1 VEGKMTTQLKIL
13 FACDVHGSTTCFKKY
28 LSALQVYKADIGIL
42 SGDLCGKFVV
52 PIVLRSDG
60 SYECTYM
67 GERIVTKNEE
77 RMKEI
82 ERKFE
87 TMGAYYAYLTE
98 EDLKE
103 LLEEGKTIEG
113 RIDEKVK
120 GVTLSSGKTEKLF
133 EEKVV
138 ERLCKWLDYA
148 NDYLKR
154 IGRRIYITPG
164 NDDLLIIDDIIKRY
178 ASEHIIFADLT
189 VNDIGGYEMASLS
202 WSNPTPWG
210 TPRET
215 NEDHLRKMI
224 SDLLQKVTNMETAI
238 FQFHVPPKDTLIDQA
253 PKLDE
258 KLRPSVDHT
267 VGVGSIAVREAIER
281 YQPLLGLH
289 GHIHESRGVQKL
301 GRTYILNPGSEYTEG
316 ILKGVMV
323 VLENGRFKAYQFT
336 SG

>member
-1 VEGKMTTQLKIL
+1 MLKQLKIF
-13 FACDVHGSTTCFKKY
+13 FACDLHGSTMCFKKY
-28 LSALQVYKADIGIL
+28 LNALQVYNVDVGIL
-42 SGDLCGKFVV
+42 SGDLCGKFVI

-60 SYECTYM
+60 SYECRYM
-67 GERIVTKNEE
+67 GEKIITKDKE
-77 RMKEI
+77 RLKEV
-82 ERKFE
+82 ERRFE

-98 EDLKE
+98 EDFKA

-120 GVTLSSGKTEKLF
+120 GITLSSGKTEELF

-138 ERLCKWLDYA
+138 ERLRKWLEYA
-148 NDYLKR
+148 NEYLKR
-154 IGRRIYITPG
+154 TNKKVYITPG
-164 NDDLLIIDDIIKRY
+164 NDDLPIVDEIIKQY
-178 ASEHIIFADLT
+178 ESEHIIFADLN

-215 NEDHLRKMI
+215 SEDNLRKMI
-224 SDLLQKVTNMETAI
+224 SNIVQKITNMETAI
-238 FQFHVPPKDTLIDQA
+238 FQFHVPPKDTLLDQA

-258 KLRPSVDHT
+258 KLRPSADRT

-289 GHIHESRGVQKL
+289 GHIHESRGFQKL
-301 GRTYILNPGSEYTEG
+301 GRTYIFNPGSEYTEG
-316 ILKGVMV
+316 ILKGIRV
-323 VLENGRFKAYQFT
+323 VLEEGKFKAYQFT